1 MAPWIGAAIGGVA
14 SLLGGRSQS
23 RAADKQGQIQKQV
36 FKRQR
41 KDLAPWRESG
51 RTANNA
57 LAFEMGLGD
66 QPEGYGGFQMSPYQQ
81 FRMDQGRQQVEA
93 SAAARGN
100 RFSGATMNAVNDRG
114 QMMSNAFEGEYLD
127 RLGGMSTTGQ
137 NAAAQTG
144 AFGGQYAQGMAGVN
158 SGIGNAQA
166 GGFMGVSNA
175 INSGINNTWAMNA
188 YDQHMAN
195 NPNNNSQ
202 PSSAIPWLSRMMQN

>member
-1 MAPWIGAAIGGVA
+1 MAAWIGAAIGGVA
-14 SLLGGRSQS
+14 SLLGGRSQAN
-23 RAADKQGQIQKQV
+23 AAKAQGQIQKQV

-51 RTANNA
+51 QTANNA

-81 FRMDQGRQQVEA
+81 FTMDQGRQQLEA
-93 SAAARGN
+93 SAAARG
-100 RFSGATMNAVNDRG
+100 RLGSGSTMLGVQDRG
-114 QMMSNAFEGEYLD
+114 QMMSNAFRGEYLD

-166 GGFMGVSNA
+166 GGMMGFANA
-175 INSGINNTWAMNA
+175 INSGINNQFGMNA
-188 YDQHMAN
+188 FNQYMGQ
-195 NPNNNSQ
+195 NPNNGPMN
-202 PSSAIPWLSRMMQN
+202 AIPWLGRMTAS